1 MPGTEKYKS
10 ITIVGVGLI
19 GGSLAMALR
28 KRGFEGRIRGV
39 SRPEPIEEALSKG
52 LIDEGFGYQQLAEAV
67 SGSQLVVL
75 ATPISRII
83 ELIAELGEVGE
94 ALAAGT
100 VITDVGSTKEEIM
113 QAAAASLPDSVHFIG
128 GHPLAG
134 SEERGVQASDP
145 LLFENAIYV
154 LTPPGGSEDSPEV
167 KQLGDFIALT
177 GARVMVLTPAKHD
190 LIAAAI
196 SPLPQILAV
205 ELVNSLADLGDDSE
219 KAIHLAAGG
228 FRDMTRIASSPFS
241 IWKDILASNSVEI
254 RNLLE
259 NFNRRLS
266 GLLESFDVGGLEEN
280 FQQARELRSA
290 LPRDTKGFLS
300 RLWDLRVVV
309 EDRPGMIADISGH
322 LHSKGL
328 NIKDMSVVKVREGE
342 TGSVRIAFGT
352 REQALEAL
360 AELEEAGYQARL
372 RE

>member
-1 MPGTEKYKS
+1 MPETINYNS
-10 ITIVGVGLI
+10 ITIVGVGLV
-19 GGSLAMALR
+19 GGSFAMALR
-28 KRGFEGRIRGV
+28 KRGFEGRIFGV
-39 SRPEPIEEALSKG
+39 SRPEPLEEARSLG
-52 LIDEGFGYQQLAEAV
+52 LIDEGFAYEQMDEPAV
-67 SGSQLVVL
+67 KSELIVL

-83 ELIAELGEVGE
+83 ELIADLGTIGSD
-94 ALAAGT
+94 LAPGT
-100 VITDVGSTKEEIM
+100 VITDVGSTKREIM
-113 QAAAASLPDSVHFIG
+113 KAAGRSLPGTVHFIG

-134 SEERGVQASDP
+134 SEERGVQAADP

-154 LTPPGGSEDSPEV
+154 LTPPEGAEESTEVERLGS
-167 KQLGDFIALT
+167 FISLT

-196 SPLPQILAV
+196 SHLPQILAV
-205 ELVNSLADLGDDSE
+205 ELVNSLEDLGEDSK

-241 IWKDILASNSVEI
+241 IWEDILSSNSAEI

-259 NFNRRLS
+259 NFTRRLS
-266 GLLESFDVGGLEEN
+266 ERLDHFDIAELQEN
-280 FQQARELRSA
+280 FEKAREIRSA
-290 LPRDTKGFLS
+290 LPRDTKGFLT

-322 LHSKGL
+322 LYSKGL
-328 NIKDMSVVKVREGE
+328 NIKDMSVLKVREGE
-342 TGSVRIAFGT
+342 TGNVRIAFGT

-360 AELEEAGYQARL
+360 DELEKAGYQARL

>member
-1 MPGTEKYKS
+1 MPGTENYKS

-28 KRGFEGRIRGV
+28 KSGFEGRIRGV
-39 SRPEPIEEALSKG
+39 SRPEPLEEAIGKG
-52 LIDEGFGYQQLAEAV
+52 LIDEGFDYQQLGEAV

-83 ELIAELGEVGE
+83 ELIAELGAVGD
-94 ALAAGT
+94 ALTPGT

-113 QAAAASLPDSVHFIG
+113 QAAASSLPDTVHFIG

-134 SEERGVQASDP
+134 SEERGVKASDP

-154 LTPPGGSEDSPEV
+154 LTPAEGTEDSPEV
-167 KQLGDFIALT
+167 GRLGDFISLT
-177 GARVMVLTPAKHD
+177 GARVMVLTPGKHD

-196 SPLPQILAV
+196 SHLPQILAV
-205 ELVNSLADLGDDSE
+205 ELVNSLADLGADSE
-219 KAIHLAAGG
+219 KAVHLAAGG

-241 IWKDILASNSVEI
+241 IWKDILSSNSTEI

-266 GLLESFDVGGLEEN
+266 GLLDNFDVSSLEDN
-280 FQQARELRSA
+280 FKQAREVRSS
-290 LPRDTKGFLS
+290 LPGDTKGFLT

-360 AELEEAGYQARL
+360 AELEKAGYPARL